1 MLIKTPF
8 ADVVISREIAKSK
21 NLWRMRVTI
30 FVSRV
35 RHAQKKAGRV

>member
-8 ADVVISREIAKSK
+8 VDVVISKEITKSR

-35 RHAQKKAGRV
+35 RHAKKKVV